1 MPRKGGMVSNLI
13 DQSMRTPEERSRIGR
28 MGAAKANETKRRKKK
43 TKELIQ
49 IILSMTPAVPEKT
62 RKALE
67 QMGYDFNEIGKPTVD
82 TMIQIVQARNAMTG
96 DLNAAEFMYRYG
108 HVPDMKAQLQR
119 EQMKVEKEKIRGSLG
134 VQNKAVDNMATIA
147 NLINAPVPDVDIE
160 SAQEEAAIAM
170 ANAVSDNDSEEDS
183 EE

>member
-1 MPRKGGMVSNLI
+1 MARGPISNLI

-49 IILSMTPAVPEKT
+49 MILSMEPSVPEKT
-62 RKALE
+62 KKALE
-67 QMGYDFNEIGKPTVD
+67 QMGYDFKNNSNPTVD
-82 TMIQIVQARNAMTG
+82 LLIQIVQARNAMSG

-108 HVPDMKAQLQR
+108 QVPDMKAQLQR

-134 VQNKAVDNMATIA
+134 IQNKAVDNMATIA

-160 SAQEEAAIAM
+160 TAQEEAAIQM
-170 ANAVSDNDSEEDS
+170 ANAVGDNDSEDEI